1 MKTSFRWHGENK
13 PENPF
18 QTMTSQINL
27 QAHRSLN
34 FFAHCAFVTFLIFP
48 CAPKKSLIF
57 LSKKVTVNFY
67 SSNFLGEFLYENLK
81 FSDFFGDFSVKIWNL
96 VTFFENILEFFKS
109 HFFVTILL
117 RTKNLF
123 IAHLCATMQ
132 TLETYVL
139 NVVYAWSLSILN
151 GLVHTCL

>member
-1 MKTSFRWHGENK
+1 M
-13 PENPF
+13 PV
-18 QTMTSQINL
+18 
-27 QAHRSLN
+27 AHLSL
-34 FFAHCAFVTFLIFP
+34 FMIFP

-81 FSDFFGDFSVKIWNL
+81 FSDFFGNFSVKIWNLVTFLFTFSMKIWNL

-109 HFFVTILL
+109 HVFVTIPL
-117 RTKNLF
+117 RTKKLF

-132 TLETYVL
+132 TLETYGQDL
-139 NVVYAWSLSILN
+139 STRSRSMLSLYRRTRD
-151 GLVHTCL
+151 V

>member
-1 MKTSFRWHGENK
+1 MG
-13 PENPF
+13 
-18 QTMTSQINL
+18 IGGAL
-27 QAHRSLN
+27 HRSLN
-34 FFAHCAFVTFLIFP
+34 FFASCAFVTFLIFP

-67 SSNFLGEFLYENLK
+67 SSDFLGEFLYENLK

-96 VTFFENILEFFKS
+96 VTFLFTFSMKIWNLVTFFENILEFFKS
-109 HFFVTILL
+109 HFFVTIPL

-132 TLETYVL
+132 TLETYAMIYPWIISPYSFMCHAVG
-139 NVVYAWSLSILN
+139 YSWK
-151 GLVHTCL
+151 CW